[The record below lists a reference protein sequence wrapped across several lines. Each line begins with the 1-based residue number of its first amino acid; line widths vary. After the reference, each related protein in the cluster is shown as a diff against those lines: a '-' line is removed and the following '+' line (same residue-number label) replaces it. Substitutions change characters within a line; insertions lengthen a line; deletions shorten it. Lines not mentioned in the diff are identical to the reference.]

1 MSFRLGQPDAA
12 TSWLGGCLKLCR
24 DLLNPRSLRFRLG
37 HKWPQVPV
45 IHRLIGH
52 ETGTRWPVGSMTV
65 ETGVVAERS
74 LSDPASMVGA
84 TAEEVLALKSPRWPS
99 FELLDDVRAE
109 PAPPGPPGGVAG
121 Q

>member
-1 MSFRLGQPDAA
+1 V
-12 TSWLGGCLKLCR
+12 TYCLGGCLRLCR
-24 DLLNPRSLRFRLG
+24 DLLNPRSLGFRLG

-74 LSDPASMVGA
+74 LSDPTSMVGA
-84 TAEEVLALKSPRWPS
+84 RPS

-109 PAPPGPPGGVAG
+109 PAPPGPPGGGWPDNEIAG
-121 Q
+121 SQAICMDAAA